1 MISTLV
7 LLAGGMATRLRPV
20 TETIPKSMLEVAG
33 KPFIDHQL
41 KLIKKNNIS
50 EVVICVSFLGE
61 AIKEYAGNGSRYGLK
76 IDYSFDG
83 DTLLGT
89 GGTIKQALG
98 KLSDTFFVMYG
109 DSYLTSDFRK
119 ISEYFLSEDKQ
130 GLMTVLRNEGKW
142 DKSNIEFE
150 NGKILSYDKKS
161 NNDNL
166 KFIDYGLGILTRRS
180 FEDFRN
186 EKVFDL
192 EAVYNE
198 LLKKE
203 ELLGYEVNERFY
215 EIGSFKG
222 LEETNSYLIQNDPA
236 VNNLIN

>member
-89 GGTIKQALG
+89 GGTIRQALG
-98 KLSDTFFVMYG
+98 KLGDNFFVMYG
-109 DSYLTSDFRK
+109 DSYLTADFRK
-119 ISEYFLSEDKQ
+119 ISKYFLSEDKQ

-192 EAVYNE
+192 EAVYNG